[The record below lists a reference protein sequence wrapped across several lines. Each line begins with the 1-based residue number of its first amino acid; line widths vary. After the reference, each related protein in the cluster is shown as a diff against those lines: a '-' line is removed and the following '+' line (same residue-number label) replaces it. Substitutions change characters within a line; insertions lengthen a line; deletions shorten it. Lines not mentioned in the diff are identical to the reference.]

1 MQQNFNAAVD
11 AMIQES
17 NGNILPQMFANNKI
31 RDSLILEK
39 FIEQQEDQNKQLAA
53 KIKPK
58 LDFYLLGN
66 DDEQISRP
74 EDMYIDD
81 EYEDNISRI
90 LPDNPLTVNNSVTA
104 KSVKDMLCLDRNSRS
119 CPRLKRIAANWR
131 WKQKTWGK
139 AKTTSKTIKRRGWN
153 DETT

>member
-39 FIEQQEDQNKQLAA
+39 FIEQREDQNKQLAA

-119 CPRLKRIAANWR
+119 CPRLKRIAAN
-131 WKQKTWGK
+131 
-139 AKTTSKTIKRRGWN
+139 
-153 DETT
+153 